1 MIYGAKG
8 SYRFPMGIY
17 ASKIFDC
24 LLSNRT
30 LSEKAYMGD
39 KLKNFNS
46 YDSKMILMKDRILH
60 HTSLFLF
67 RAHTVN

>member
-1 MIYGAKG
+1 MVQKEVIGLLWVSMLAR
-8 SYRFPMGIY
+8 S
-17 ASKIFDC
+17 IFDC

-46 YDSKMILMKDRILH
+46 YDSKMILIKDRILH
-60 HTSLFLF
+60 HTLFLI
-67 RAHTVN
+67 RAHTVI